1 MSYYNINY
9 LLRNSRMNICRAML
23 KHGYSN
29 FSLAILEYCEPDKCL
44 EREGYYIKLL
54 NSEYNH
60 SKNPSAPF
68 LGLNHSDESRAKISE
83 IKKGLQGEKNGFFG
97 KKHSAESIKKIS
109 DAKLTHAR
117 PEGSGRPCQRIEV
130 FDNKNN
136 QTNVYDSIGEAGRAL
151 NISKAIIASYLKRNQ
166 QKPYKGQY
174 IFKRV

>member
-1 MSYYNINY
+1 MVIQ
-9 LLRNSRMNICRAML
+9 
-23 KHGYSN
+23 N

-166 QKPYKGQY
+166 QKPYKGKY